1 MAEDNESNQDQ
12 EIPTVQKWIA
22 VLWPSFLVAGV
33 ETIVFFTLFDPQ
45 YVFAEYDI
53 SRTGAYSVGFFL
65 FWGFAMLP
73 CILTMYFAR
82 PCKPCAVYKE
92 DLPQDEDKQG

>member
-1 MAEDNESNQDQ
+1 MAEENTSTEKT
-12 EIPTVQKWIA
+12 EIPTIQKWIA

-33 ETIVFFTLFDPQ
+33 ETVVFFTLFDPQ

-65 FWGFAMLP
+65 FWAFAIMP
-73 CILTMYFAR
+73 CVLTMYFAK
-82 PCKPCAVYKE
+82 PCKPCAVYK
-92 DLPQDEDKQG
+92 DEVDHKG